1 MARKI
6 TIIYHQDP
14 ECWWA
19 ESPELERYTA
29 TRERFEDLRYIIH
42 TELPEFLG
50 EELEITEVLSA
61 YQKTA

>member
-6 TIIYHQDP
+6 TIIYHQDQ

-29 TRERFEDLRYIIH
+29 VREKLEDLRYMIH
-42 TELPEFLG
+42 AELPEFLG
-50 EELEITEVLSA
+50 EELEIGEILSA